1 MACKHVKRQF
11 SANSRLVHF
20 VFRGELGLDE
30 DNAEY
35 TIGYIEFIMD
45 KMKIVTKMV
54 SCIYFPTFQRVF
66 FGLEKYT
73 LETEEFH
80 WAI

>member
-1 MACKHVKRQF
+1 MKTML
-11 SANSRLVHF
+11 N
-20 VFRGELGLDE
+20 
-30 DNAEY
+30 
-35 TIGYIEFIMD
+35 TIGNFEFIMD
-45 KMKIVTKMV
+45 KMKIVTEMV

>member
-1 MACKHVKRQF
+1 MQ
-11 SANSRLVHF
+11 
-20 VFRGELGLDE
+20 
-30 DNAEY
+30 Y
-35 TIGYIEFIMD
+35 TIGNFEFIAD

-54 SCIYFPTFQRVF
+54 SCIYFPTFQRVS

-73 LETEEFH
+73 LETEELH